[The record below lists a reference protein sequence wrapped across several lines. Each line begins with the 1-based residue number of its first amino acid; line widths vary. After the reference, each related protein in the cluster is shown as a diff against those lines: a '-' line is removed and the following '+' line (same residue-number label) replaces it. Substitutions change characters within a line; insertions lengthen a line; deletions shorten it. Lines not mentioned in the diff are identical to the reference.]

1 MKIIIIMLLL
11 HIIDDFVL
19 QGVCLNK
26 LKQKEFWKDYV
37 TEENQ
42 LYKNDYIMALFIHGL
57 SWSIMIHL
65 PFLFFDCS
73 EGLLLALII
82 IQAIVHSFI
91 DNLKANAKKIN
102 LVIDQIWH
110 FEQILLSY
118 IFLTI

>member
-11 HIIDDFVL
+11 HIIDDFVF

-37 TEENQ
+37 TEDNQ
-42 LYKNDYIMALFIHGL
+42 LYKNDYIVALFIHGL

-65 PFLFFDCS
+65 PFFFFDCS

-102 LVIDQIWH
+102 LVIDQICH
-110 FEQILLSY
+110 FVQILLSY